1 LPWVTDLA
9 RLSPELEVALGPAP
23 LEAARG
29 GASIAPGAPGAYRPT
44 VWLDDAA
51 AAIAAVLRAPAGTY
65 NVADTDP
72 ATNTEID
79 AALAAAVGVEALR
92 PREPQ
97 DGPLARS
104 QRVSSRRLRD
114 ASGWAPSIR
123 AATESWGRIAA

>member
-1 LPWVTDLA
+1 M
-9 RLSPELEVALGPAP
+9 GPDSQSTQAA

-29 GASIAPGAPGAYRPT
+29 GASSALGPPGAYRPT

-51 AAIAAVLRAPAGTY
+51 AGVAAAVRAPAGTY

-72 ATNTEID
+72 PTNAEID
-79 AALAAAVGVEALR
+79 AALAAAVGLPALR
-92 PREPQ
+92 PRAPQ

-114 ASGWAPSIR
+114 ATGWSPRMR
-123 AATESWGRIAA
+123 AGTETWGRVAA